1 MSMLDESRDG
11 EQRRGKRRAA
21 GRGVLFAVLLGL
33 AALAGVAAL
42 AGTAAL
48 TPRPVAFLAAGW
60 AVFALGAAGVVRLVI
75 RPGRRV
81 RAGLATIVVLSLA
94 GGFALL
100 WHGPVARPPAA
111 PAGTR
116 WASLPTGSRL
126 AYLEL
131 PASGQRRHA
140 TPVIFLH
147 GGPGVADTAGDA
159 AYLRRLAAAGYDV
172 YLYDQ
177 LGVGFSSRL
186 SDPSGYTLAR
196 QVADLDAFR
205 RALGARQV
213 DLIGYSWGST
223 LAAAYLAAHS
233 GQVARVV
240 FVSPGRM
247 VGGTSDANDLLGRLD
262 AAGRWRVLSKLLRP
276 RALLAWTLVQVDPR
290 AAHAYA
296 GDAEMD
302 ARFRAI
308 FTATAPALYCDP
320 PKTREHGEAGF
331 YDGYTLQRPSAWRD
345 PHVALRH
352 VRTPALVVKGSCD
365 YLSWASAIDY
375 RDTLPEARLVYL
387 PGAGHRAYAERPD
400 AFFAAVAAFLSGRPL
415 PLPTWTGDAPPPGY
429 QGPTGT
435 R

>member
-1 MSMLDESRDG
+1 MGTLNESRDG
-11 EQRRGKRRAA
+11 AERRGGWRAA
-21 GRGVLFAVLLGL
+21 GRGVLFAALLGV
-33 AALAGVAAL
+33 AILAGLAAL

-60 AVFALGAAGVVRLVI
+60 AVFALGAAGALRLMI
-75 RPGRRV
+75 RPGHRV
-81 RAGLATIVVLSLA
+81 RAGLVTVVALSLA

-100 WHGPVARPPAA
+100 WHGPAPARPPA
-111 PAGTR
+111 PTGTR
-116 WASLPTGSRL
+116 WVSLPTGSRL
-126 AYLEL
+126 AYLDL
-131 PASGQRRHA
+131 PAAGPRRHGP
-140 TPVIFLH
+140 PVIFLH
-147 GGPGVADTAGDA
+147 GGPGVAEMAGDA

-177 LGVGFSSRL
+177 LGVGFSGRL
-186 SDPSGYTLAR
+186 PDPSGYTLAR

-233 GQVARVV
+233 GHVARVV

-247 VGGTSDANDLLGRLD
+247 VGGASDANDLLGRLG
-262 AAGRWRVLSKLLRP
+262 AAGRWRVLSRLLRP

-308 FTATAPALYCDP
+308 FTATAPALYCHP
-320 PKTREHGEAGF
+320 PKTPEHGETGF
-331 YDGYTLQRPSAWRD
+331 YEGYTLLRPSAWRD
-345 PHVALRH
+345 PHAALRR

-365 YLSWASAIDY
+365 YLSWASAADY
-375 RDTLPEARLVYL
+375 RDTLPDARLVYL

-400 AFFAAVAAFLSGRPL
+400 AFFAAVEAFLSGRPL
-415 PLPTWTGDAPPPGY
+415 PLPVWTGDAPPPGY